1 MKKLTLTT
9 LSTFVAAAIAM
20 GAQAQDHAAEVTVFG
35 GYHYFDENLDDDK
48 TWGAAIGL
56 PINERWTLEA
66 VWSAYDTTLKGV
78 SDDVDGTQYRLDAL
92 YNVET
97 SSAWK
102 PFLAVGLGD
111 LERDYNTGVK
121 ESHRET
127 MLNLGAGLKRDLG
140 NNFQFRTE
148 VRAFNSLDNEYT
160 DFAVN
165 AGISYLFGKKA
176 AKPVVVAAPAPVVEA
191 DSDNDGVVDSKDQC
205 ANTPS
210 THKVDEVGCSLK
222 LTEAVAVKLN
232 ITFDTAKSEIKPEFY
247 SEVEQLASF
256 MNQYADTTVVV
267 EGHTDSQ
274 GADAYNLKLSQA
286 RADAVKAALINRFNI
301 EADRVTA
308 IGYGEAKPIASNATA
323 DGREQNRRVVAQ
335 VATKVTTTVTK

>member
-1 MKKLTLTT
+1 MKKLTLAT
-9 LSTFVAAAIAM
+9 LSTFAAAAIAV

-35 GYHYFDENLDDDK
+35 GYHYFDESLDDDK

-78 SDDVDGTQYRLDAL
+78 SDDVDGNQYRLDAL

-97 SSAWK
+97 ASSWK
-102 PFLAVGLGD
+102 PFVAVGLGD
-111 LERDYNTGVK
+111 LKREFNTGVK
-121 ESHRET
+121 QSHRET

-165 AGISYLFGKKA
+165 AGITYLIGKKA
-176 AKPVVVAAPAPVVEA
+176 AKPVAVAAPAPVVEA

-232 ITFDTAKSEIKPEFY
+232 ITFDTAKSEIKPEYY
-247 SEVEQLASF
+247 SEVQQLASF
-256 MNQYADTTVVV
+256 MNQYADTNVVV

-274 GADAYNLKLSQA
+274 GADSYNQKLSQA

-301 EADRVTA
+301 EANRVTA
-308 IGYGEAKPIASNATA
+308 VGYGEAKPVASNATP

-335 VATKVTTTVTK
+335 VATKVTKTVTK